1 MRVFFASDIHGSTAC
16 FSKLIRARDFYKVD
30 AVLMGGDISGKE
42 LVPLVAA
49 GSGWTA
55 SYRGMQHELATE
67 AEAAEFER
75 RVALVGGY
83 TTRISPDQLEGL
95 RADQAE
101 VEGTMQRLIRER
113 TTEWVELADERLA
126 GTQQRI
132 FMGLGNDD
140 QEDLVPLLEGAHVGN
155 AREGVMDFGEVSLVS
170 LGFSNPTPWHTH
182 REATEDELAL
192 RLAELTEGLDPQ
204 RTVLNVHVPPY
215 ASGLDAAPRLDKDLQ
230 IQLEGGEP
238 DMVPVG
244 STAVAA
250 AIREFQPLASLHG
263 HIHEGRGTTTIGRTT
278 VVNPGSEYDQ
288 GTLLGAIVDVRPG
301 KKTRT
306 QLVTG

>member
-55 SYRGMQHELATE
+55 SYRGAHHELATE
-67 AEAAEFER
+67 EEAAEFER

-83 TTRISPDQLEGL
+83 TSRVGDDEMEAL
-95 RADQAE
+95 RADQDH
-101 VEGTMQRLIRER
+101 VEETMRRLIRER
-113 TTEWVELADERLA
+113 TTQWVELADERLS
-126 GTQQRI
+126 GTDQRI

-140 QEDLVPLLEGAHVGN
+140 QEDLIPLLEGAHVGN
-155 AREGVMDFGEVSLVS
+155 AVEGPMDFGDVTLVS
-170 LGFSNPTPWHTH
+170 LGWSNPTPWHTH
-182 REATEDELAL
+182 REAGEEDLAA
-192 RLAELTEGLDPQ
+192 RLSELTDGLDPQ

-215 ASGLDAAPRLDKDLQ
+215 ASGLDSAPRLDDDLQ
-230 IQLEGGEP
+230 IQLHGGEP
-238 DMVPVG
+238 DMIPVG

-263 HIHEGRGTTTIGRTT
+263 HIHESRGTTTIGRTM
-278 VVNPGSEYDQ
+278 VLNPGSEYDQ
-288 GTLLGAIVDVRPG
+288 AALLGAIVDLRPG
-301 KKTRT
+301 KKTRV
-306 QLVTG
+306 QLVNG

>member
-16 FSKLIRARDFYKVD
+16 FTKLIRARDFYKVD

-42 LVPLVAA
+42 LVPLIAS

-55 SYRGMQHELATE
+55 SYRGAQHELATE

-83 TTRISPDQLEGL
+83 TTRIGQDELEAL
-95 RADQAE
+95 RADQAN
-101 VEGTMQRLIRER
+101 VEGTMRRLIRER
-113 TTEWVELADERLA
+113 TTEWVELADVRLS
-126 GTQQRI
+126 GTDQRV

-140 QEDLVPLLEGAHVGN
+140 QEDLIPILEGAHVGF
-155 AREGVMDFGEVSLVS
+155 AVEGAMDFGDVTLVS
-170 LGFSNPTPWHTH
+170 LGYSNPTPWHTH
-182 REATEDELAL
+182 REASEDELAR

-215 ASGLDAAPRLDKDLQ
+215 ASGLDAAPRLDDQLQ

-238 DMVPVG
+238 DMIPVG

-250 AIREFQPLASLHG
+250 AIREFQPIASLHG
-263 HIHEGRGTTTIGRTT
+263 HIHEGRGTTMLGRTT
-278 VVNPGSEYDQ
+278 VLNPGSEYDQ
-288 GTLLGAIVDVRPG
+288 GTLLGAIVDLRPG

>member
-49 GSGWTA
+49 ASGWTA
-55 SYRGMQHELATE
+55 SYRGMQHELATDEE
-67 AEAAEFER
+67 ATEFER

-83 TTRISPDQLEGL
+83 TARVSSDDVDAL
-95 RADQAE
+95 RADQAN
-101 VEGTMQRLIRER
+101 VEEIMRRLIRER
-113 TTEWVELADERLA
+113 TTQWVELADERLS
-126 GTQQRI
+126 GSDQRI

-155 AREGVMDFGEVSLVS
+155 AVEGVMEFGDVSLVS
-170 LGFSNPTPWHTH
+170 LGWSNPTPWHTH
-182 REATEDELAL
+182 REASEDELAR
-192 RLAELTEGLDPQ
+192 RLTELTEGLDPQ

-215 ASGLDAAPRLDKDLQ
+215 ASGLDAAPRLDDDLQ

-238 DMVPVG
+238 DMIPVG

-250 AIREFQPLASLHG
+250 AIHEFQPIASLHG